1 MQYLVFERVGV
12 ELKVGR
18 EKKEKKKSPNLMHFK
33 STCHLMASR
42 DL

>member
-18 EKKEKKKSPNLMHFK
+18 EKKEKKKSPNYQGTFEIP
-33 STCHLMASR
+33 S
-42 DL
+42 